1 MCQDSD
7 SVGREPFGLV
17 GHSPAQPHGHIRGI
31 THSDGGSTVK
41 DAEATRLDEDA
52 RRARNWKR
60 WGPYLAERQWGTVR
74 EDYSADGDCWGYL
87 PHDHARSRAYRWG
100 EDGLLGFSDRQGR
113 LCFAIALWNGADPI
127 LKERL
132 FGLTGPEGNHGEDV
146 KECYYYLDATP
157 THSYNKAL
165 YKYPQRA
172 YPYAELVAE
181 NGRRGKDEPEYELID
196 TGVFDEGRYFDVQVE
211 YAKGAPEDV
220 LIRLTVT
227 NRGPEPASLH
237 LLPTLW
243 FRNMWSWGRAGEKYG
258 PRPSL
263 TLDGDRIVANHW
275 SLGRYELAADRA
287 SNGTEPRW
295 LFTEND
301 TNVERLFGS
310 PNGQPYV
317 KDAFHAYVV
326 DGRHDRVNPA
336 MVGTKVAAYYHLQM
350 EASETVVVSLRLTS
364 AAEPVGVRFG
374 DTFDGTF
381 ALRRQEADAFY
392 ATRIPEALSDDERA
406 VARQAY
412 AGLLWSKQFYHY
424 AVEEWLDGD
433 PAQPPPPAWR
443 VKGRNSDWGHL
454 YNADVISMPDKWEY
468 PWYAA
473 WDLAFHMVPLA
484 RVDPTFAKE
493 QLILL
498 LREWYMHPNG
508 QIPAYEFAF
517 GDVNPPVHAWAVWR
531 VYKMTGA
538 RGKRDRAFLARAF
551 HKLLLNFTWW
561 VNRKDPEGQNLF
573 AGGFLGLDN
582 IGVFDRSKPLPTGG
596 HLEQADGTA
605 WMAFFCGTMLSI
617 ALELASE
624 DPSYEDV
631 ASKFFEHFVAITD
644 AINSLGGSGLW
655 DDTDGFYYDW
665 LHVNG
670 DYHPLRVRSMVG
682 LIPLFACEVIEER
695 VIAKLPGF
703 TKRMRWFLTNRPELA
718 RHTSYMAVESDSEG
732 HGHRLLA
739 IPSKERLTSVL
750 SFLLD
755 ETEFLS
761 DHGVRSVSRAHA
773 SDPYIFRHGSEEF
786 RVQYDPAESTS
797 GVFGGNSNWRGPVW
811 FPVNYLLVEAL
822 ERYHHFYGDAFRVEC
837 PVGSGQMLTLGA
849 VATELSTRLARLFL
863 PDEAGRRACHGGDA
877 RYASD
882 PHWRDLVLFHEYFD
896 GDTGRGV
903 GASHQTG
910 WTALVVRC
918 LEAVAKRR
926 DGFDRA
932 AFGDTRDSWPV
943 VASAS

>member
-1 MCQDSD
+1 M
-7 SVGREPFGLV
+7 R
-17 GHSPAQPHGHIRGI
+17 
-31 THSDGGSTVK
+31 
-41 DAEATRLDEDA
+41 DAESKRLAEDA
-52 RRARNWKR
+52 RRERNWKR

-74 EDYSADGDCWGYL
+74 EDYSPYGECWGYF

-100 EDGLLGFSDRQGR
+100 EDGLLGFTDRQGR
-113 LCFAIALWNGADPI
+113 LAFALALWNGADPI

-157 THSYNKAL
+157 THSYNRAL
-165 YKYPQRA
+165 YKYPQREF
-172 YPYAELVAE
+172 PYAALVAE
-181 NGRRGKDEPEYELID
+181 NARRGKGEPEYELAD
-196 TGVFDEGRYFDVQVE
+196 TGAFDQNRYFDVAAE
-211 YAKGAPEDV
+211 YAKASPDDLLV
-220 LIRLTVT
+220 RISVA
-227 NRGPEPASLH
+227 NRGPEAATLH

-243 FRNMWSWGRAGEKYG
+243 FRNTWSWGREGEKYG
-258 PRPSL
+258 PKPSL
-263 TLDGDRIVANHW
+263 SLRDDRVAVDHW

-287 SNGTEPRW
+287 STGGAPSW

-301 TNVERLFGS
+301 TNVDRLFGS
-310 PNGQPYV
+310 PNAQPYV
-317 KDAFHAYVV
+317 KDAFHAYVI
-326 DGRHDRVNPA
+326 DGRHDAVNPA
-336 MVGTKVAAYYHLQM
+336 MTGTKAAAHYVL
-350 EASETVVVSLRLTS
+350 ALGPGETATVRLRLTM
-364 AAEPVGVRFG
+364 AGQATGADPFG
-374 DTFDGTF
+374 REFDGTF
-381 ALRRQEADAFY
+381 GARIREADAFY
-392 ATRIPEALSDDERA
+392 AARLPEASTPDERA

-424 AVEEWLDGD
+424 AVDEWLDGD
-433 PAQPPPPAWR
+433 PAQPAPPHAR
-443 VKGRNSDWGHL
+443 RMGRNAEWAHV

-473 WDLAFHMVPLA
+473 WDLAFHTVPLA

-531 VYKMTGA
+531 VYKMTGN
-538 RGKRDRAFLARAF
+538 RGERDRQFLGRAF

-561 VNRKDPEGQNLF
+561 VNRKDPEGHNLF
-573 AGGFLGLDN
+573 SGGFLGLDN
-582 IGVFDRSKPLPTGG
+582 IGVFDRSQPLPTGG

-605 WMAFFCGTMLSI
+605 WMAFFCGTMLAM

-644 AINSLGGSGLW
+644 AMNSLGGTGLW
-655 DDTDGFYYDW
+655 DDTDGFYYDQ

-670 DYHPLRVRSMVG
+670 DHVPLRVRSMVG
-682 LIPLFACEVIEER
+682 LIPLFACEIIEHDVIE
-695 VIAKLPGF
+695 KLPGF
-703 TKRMRWFLTNRPELA
+703 TKRMNWFLRNRPELA
-718 RHTSYMAVESDSEG
+718 KYTSYMMTAPGEDEA
-732 HGHRLLA
+732 HAHRLLA
-739 IPSKERLTSVL
+739 IPSRERLTSVL
-750 SFLLD
+750 RYLLD

-761 DHGVRSVSRAHA
+761 RHGVRSVSRVHA
-773 SDPYIFRHGSEEF
+773 ENPYIFRHGSEEF

-797 GVFGGNSNWRGPVW
+797 GLFGGNSNWRGPVW

-822 ERYHHFYGDAFRVEC
+822 ERYDHFYGETLRVEC
-837 PVGSGQMLTLGA
+837 PVGSGTMLTLGQ
-849 VATELSTRLARLFL
+849 VATELSSRLSSIFL
-863 PDEAGRRACHGGDA
+863 PDESGRRACHGGDE

-882 PHWRDLVLFHEYFD
+882 PQWRDLVLFHEYFH
-896 GDTGRGV
+896 GDDGRGV

-918 LEAVAKRR
+918 LETVARSRR
-926 DGFDRA
+926 ADA
-932 AFGDTRDSWPV
+932 IQNPV
-943 VASAS
+943 VIPSAERKRDRPEREAPLPGRLRFLDSGAARLRSE

>member
-1 MCQDSD
+1 M
-7 SVGREPFGLV
+7 
-17 GHSPAQPHGHIRGI
+17 
-31 THSDGGSTVK
+31 VK
-41 DAEATRLDEDA
+41 DAETRRLAEDA
-52 RRARNWKR
+52 RRERNWKR

-74 EDYSADGDCWGYL
+74 EDYSPHGECWTYF
-87 PHDHARSRAYRWG
+87 PHDHARARAYRWG
-100 EDGLLGFSDRQGR
+100 EDGLLGFTDREGR
-113 LCFAIALWNGADPI
+113 LCFALALWNGADPI

-172 YPYAELVAE
+172 YPYAALVAE
-181 NGRRGKDEPEYELID
+181 NARRGKQEPEYELVD
-196 TGVFDEGRYFDVQVE
+196 TGVFDGDRYFDVQAE
-211 YAKGAPEDV
+211 YAKAGPDDV
-220 LIRLTVT
+220 LVRVTVS
-227 NRGPEPASLH
+227 NRGPDRAVLH

-243 FRNMWSWGRAGEKYG
+243 FRNTWSWGRSGEKYG
-258 PRPSL
+258 PKPSL
-263 TLDGDRIVANHW
+263 SLDGDRVLATHW
-275 SLGRYELAADRA
+275 TLGAFELAADRA
-287 SNGTEPRW
+287 STGAEPQW

-301 TNVERLFGS
+301 TNVDRLFGA
-310 PNGQPYV
+310 PNAHPYV

-326 DGRHDRVNPA
+326 DGRHDAVNHA
-336 MVGTKVAAYYHLQM
+336 ASGTKAAAYYVLTL
-350 EASETVVVSLRLTS
+350 EGGETATVDLRFASVTAT
-364 AAEPVGVRFG
+364 AAGATFG
-374 DTFDGTF
+374 REFDRTF
-381 ALRRQEADAFY
+381 ATRLREANEFY
-392 ATRIPEALSDDERA
+392 DTRIPEALTADERA

-424 AVEEWLDGD
+424 AVDEWIEGD
-433 PAQPPPPAWR
+433 PAQPPPPEWR
-443 VKGRNSDWGHL
+443 RQGRNAEWTHVD
-454 YNADVISMPDKWEY
+454 NADVISMPDKWEY

-473 WDLAFHMVPLA
+473 WDLAFHTIPIA
-484 RVDPTFAKE
+484 RIDPTFAKE

-538 RGKRDRAFLARAF
+538 RGERDRVFLARAF

-561 VNRKDPEGQNLF
+561 VNRKDPEGHNLF
-573 AGGFLGLDN
+573 SGGFLGLDN
-582 IGVFDRSKPLPTGG
+582 IGVFDRSQPLPTGG

-605 WMAFFCGTMLSI
+605 WMAFFCGTMLSM

-644 AINSLGGSGLW
+644 AMNSLGGTGLW
-655 DDTDGFYYDW
+655 DDADGFYYDQ

-670 DYHPLRVRSMVG
+670 DHVPLRVRSMVG
-682 LIPLFACEVIEER
+682 LIPLFACEIIEQD

-703 TKRMRWFLTNRPELA
+703 AKRMRWFLENRPELA
-718 RHTSYMAVESDSEG
+718 KYTSYMAAAPGEDDE
-732 HGHRLLA
+732 HAHRLLA
-739 IPSKERLTSVL
+739 IPSRDRLTSVL
-750 SFLLD
+750 RYLLD

-761 DHGVRSVSRAHA
+761 GHGIRSVSRVHA
-773 SDPYIFRHGSEEF
+773 ESPYIFRHGSEEF

-797 GVFGGNSNWRGPVW
+797 GLFGGNSNWRGPVW

-822 ERYHHFYGDAFRVEC
+822 ERYDHFYGDTLRVEC
-837 PVGSGQMLTLGA
+837 PARSGQMLTLGG
-849 VATELSTRLARLFL
+849 VASELSSRLSRMFVRDL
-863 PDEAGRRACHGGDA
+863 DGHRACHGGDA
-877 RYASD
+877 RYADD
-882 PHWRDLVLFHEYFD
+882 PNWRDLVLFHEYFD

-910 WTALVVRC
+910 WTALVVQC
-918 LEAVAKRR
+918 LETVANSR
-926 DGFDRA
+926 
-932 AFGDTRDSWPV
+932 
-943 VASAS
+943 VASAVVPSVSEGPGVRTSWLAMSGVR